1 MLTIRPSPAGS
12 MAVNAARQQRNEP
25 VRLTPSVCSQISAVV
40 SANSARV
47 STPAAQTSAATGPAA
62 LGHGEKALDIG
73 ALAHVRG
80 HRCSLTARVPD
91 VAGDAVESVA
101 VTGGQDDLSASRR
114 YGRGRGRPDPAAR
127 ARDDRHP
134 SA

>member
-1 MLTIRPSPAGS
+1 M
-12 MAVNAARQQRNEP
+12 NAARQQRNEP

-40 SANSARV
+40 SANSAPRQH
-47 STPAAQTSAATGPAA
+47 PGRADQRRDRARR

-80 HRCSLTARVPD
+80 HRYSLAARVPD
-91 VAGDAVESVA
+91 LAGDAVESVA
-101 VTGGQDDLSASRR
+101 VAGGQDDLSASRR
-114 YGRGRGRPDPAAR
+114 YGRGRGRPDPAAS